1 MYSTNSIF
9 RILAPL
15 LFFISLIDLVD
26 LFITFFVFRLVLG
39 FVAVLCSGIL
49 HVRDVL
55 YSFVAF
61 GRGLVVV
68 VITIGFTVMILVRK
82 AFFLFQLFVFL
93 HFLVEGGLELLLN
106 IFLKQVRLSLH
117 FAVAF
122 VF

>member
-68 VITIGFTVMILVRK
+68 VITIGFARMILVRK